1 MKGLLYGPLS
11 LGMAVVMLR
20 IYSEEYKDLLS
31 QNDCPSHT
39 KTS

>member
-1 MKGLLYGPLS
+1 
-11 LGMAVVMLR
+11 VVMLR

>member
-1 MKGLLYGPLS
+1 
-11 LGMAVVMLR
+11 VVMLR

-31 QNDCPSHT
+31 QNDCPSRT